1 MRPQPTGSGVGF
13 RHLRFEKSPW
23 TVPINSLLITSDSVA
38 EAPNIVITVFITIIA
53 KICCYVPTWQ
63 ILNPYN
69 NSTKEFLLL
78 FPFYRGEN
86 YRWGS
91 GWLSCPRYFFSWC
104 RSQEFVLLQSA
115 ALHHHTKIHS
125 VSLTGNVLG
134 MPTCWEHLKLAHV

>member
-1 MRPQPTGSGVGF
+1 MRPQPRGSGVGF
-13 RHLRFEKSPW
+13 RHLCFEKSPW

-53 KICCYVPTWQ
+53 KIGCYVPTWQ

-86 YRWGS
+86 YRRDS
-91 GWLSCPRYFFSWC
+91 GWLTCPRL
-104 RSQEFVLLQSA
+104 FVSAGVGANNLLLQSA

-125 VSLTGNVLG
+125 VSLTGNVFG